1 MPRRRRSKSAAI
13 RQVLSEHPEASVP
26 DIISLLKQRR
36 VRVTPGLVY
45 AARARTGRESGRAA
59 DNGAGPGGGAPT
71 YSADLIVQLKT
82 LAQQAGGYKNLR
94 QLVEVLGG

>member
-45 AARARTGRESGRAA
+45 AARARTGRETRRAA
-59 DNGAGPGGGAPT
+59 DNGARPGRGAPM
-71 YSADLIVQLKT
+71 YSAKLIREVNG
-82 LAQQAGGYKNLR
+82 LAEEAGGFENLK
-94 QLVEVLGG
+94 QLVEVLCG